1 MKHDYPIVITE
12 PDFVRLFGLNTTQSL
27 ATKLNTAV
35 VLRSGPIPSD
45 LVTVNSTI
53 VYEDEY
59 TGARRK
65 ITIVYPPDAD
75 PSKGNVSV
83 LTPRG
88 NCFAGTVHRSIDRL
102 AVSRR
107 QHEDSARDASRRFI
121 KVTSLDIQAIDARTV
136 LLMQSN
142 SLIGNVMDRIL
153 LSRDESVVLQRS

>member
-35 VLRSGPIPSD
+35 VLRSGPIPPD

-53 VYEDEY
+53 LYEDEY

-83 LTPRG
+83 LTPV
-88 NCFAGTVHRSIDRL
+88 GTALLGLSIGQSTVWPFPDG
-102 AVSRR
+102 SM
-107 QHEDSARDASRRFI
+107 
-121 KVTSLDIQAIDARTV
+121 RT
-136 LLMQSN
+136 LH
-142 SLIGNVMDRIL
+142 VMPV
-153 LSRDESVVLQRS
+153 EVF